1 MGKIA
6 ISTAVLATILIVAIA
21 VSGVVSAGVTM
32 LVASPEALVGPQGPQ
47 GEQGPAGATGA
58 TGPAGPAGATGA
70 TGPAGPAGATGATG
84 LAGAAGADGADGA
97 DGSVWWNG
105 TGAPDSSLGVDGDFY
120 LNLDNGD
127 VYNRVSGS
135 WTLVANIQG
144 PEGPAGT
151 GSGTAGSVWWNGTGA
166 PDSSLGVDGD
176 FYLNLDN
183 GDVYN
188 RVSGSWTLVANIQG
202 PEGPQGEQ
210 GLQGEQ
216 GIQGIQGEKGDQGD
230 PGPQG
235 IQGEKGDQGD
245 PGPQGEQGPVGPE
258 GPPGEFSKQ
267 QAYFHF
273 VTYEAGVRVASGC
286 VSSSG
291 SVTSNYNVASCS
303 WNSGLGRYEITIT
316 GEDYFWTSYA
326 TVVTVATS
334 GEGMFATTSSVSGM
348 LLVYIWGPA

>member
-6 ISTAVLATILIVAIA
+6 ISTAVLVAILIVAIA
-21 VSGVVSAGVTM
+21 VSGIVSAGVTM
-32 LVASPEALVGPQGPQ
+32 MVAAPEELVGPQGPQ
-47 GEQGPAGATGA
+47 GEQ
-58 TGPAGPAGATGA
+58 GPAGPAGATGA

-84 LAGAAGADGADGA
+84 TAGADGADGA

-105 TGAPDSSLGVDGDFY
+105 TGAPDSGLGVDGDFY
-120 LNLDNGD
+120 LDLDNSD

-135 WTLVANIQG
+135 WAWVANIQG
-144 PEGPAGT
+144 EQGPPGT

-166 PDSSLGVDGD
+166 PDSGLGVDGD
-176 FYLNLDN
+176 FYLDLGN

-188 RVSGSWTLVANIQG
+188 RVSGLWTWVANIQG
-202 PEGPQGEQ
+202 PEGP
-210 GLQGEQ
+210 QGEQ

-245 PGPQGEQGPVGPE
+245 PGPQGEQGLVGPE

-267 QAYFHF
+267 QGYFQF
-273 VTYEAGVRVASGC
+273 VTYEAGVRVASAF

-303 WNSGLGRYEITIT
+303 WDSGLSRYEITIT
-316 GEDYFWTSYA
+316 GENYFWTNYA
-326 TVVTVATS
+326 TVVTVADS
-334 GEGMFATTSSVSGM
+334 SEGMFATTGSVSGM

>member
-144 PEGPAGT
+144 PEGP
-151 GSGTAGSVWWNGTGA
+151 
-166 PDSSLGVDGD
+166 
-176 FYLNLDN
+176 
-183 GDVYN
+183 
-188 RVSGSWTLVANIQG
+188 
-202 PEGPQGEQ
+202 QGEQ

-216 GIQGIQGEKGDQGD
+216 GIQGIQGEKGDQGDPGPQGIQGEKGDQGD